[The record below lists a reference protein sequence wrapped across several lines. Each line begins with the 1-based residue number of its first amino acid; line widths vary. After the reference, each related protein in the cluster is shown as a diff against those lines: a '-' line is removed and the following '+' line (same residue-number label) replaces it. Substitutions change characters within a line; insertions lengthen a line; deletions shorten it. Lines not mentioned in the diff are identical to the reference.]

1 MEHEFDKIPISK
13 LVLKLGIPA
22 MCAQFFNILY
32 SIVDRAFVG
41 HIAADGEIAL
51 ASIGIC
57 APVLTAITAFSSLVG
72 IGGASVMSIFIGQ
85 KDYKK
90 ARLAMNNAI
99 ILLFCLSAILTM
111 LSLIS
116 VKPLLYALG
125 CSDIM
130 YPYASEYF
138 KIYVTGTVAVLCGN
152 GMNQFILA
160 FGDAKRGM
168 LTVMIGAIVNTI
180 LDPIFIYVFHMGIHG
195 AAVATVI
202 AQFCV
207 LIYVLFYLL
216 SDKPAFRLSYS
227 HLDYPIVRQI
237 LTIGSLP
244 FFIILFDN
252 LLVISLNFTLR
263 KYGGNIMGDRYI
275 SCAAV
280 VQSFMV
286 LVFYPAQGITT
297 GCGTLYSYHY
307 GAGHYDKVMQVF
319 RYVFYLCAGYMFL
332 LCVAAQLIPEAFAY
346 IFIQEETAVILS
358 ASCIRKYT
366 LGLLGVAIQYAIV
379 DGLTA
384 MGQIRFALPISFFR
398 KILYIICVFL
408 IPLFSSLENI
418 FYAETI
424 SDIVGAS
431 VTVIIFISMIIPKF
445 QLKMNSK
452 TSRSC

>member
-1 MEHEFDKIPISK
+1 MEHEFDQIPISK
-13 LVLKLGIPA
+13 LVLRLGIPA

-72 IGGASVMSIFIGQ
+72 IGGASVMSISIGK
-85 KDYKK
+85 KDYKN

-99 ILLFCLSAILTM
+99 ILLLCPSAILTI
-111 LSLIS
+111 LSLIF

-130 YPYASEYF
+130 YPYASGYF
-138 KIYVTGTVAVLCGN
+138 KIYVTGTVAVLCGT

-160 FGDAKRGM
+160 FGNAKRGM

-180 LDPIFIYVFHMGIHG
+180 LDPIFIYVFHMGIYG

-207 LIYVLFYLL
+207 LLYVLFFLF
-216 SDKPAFRLSYS
+216 SDKPAFKLSYS
-227 HLDYPIVRQI
+227 HLNYPIVRQI

-244 FFIILFDN
+244 FFIMLFDN

-286 LVFYPAQGITT
+286 LVFYPAQGITA

-319 RYVFYLCAGYMFL
+319 RYVFYLCVGYMLL
-332 LCVAAQLIPEAFAY
+332 LCVAAQLIPETFAY

-384 MGQIRFALPISFFR
+384 MGQIRLALPISFFR

-408 IPLFSSLENI
+408 FPVFCSLENV

-424 SDIVGAS
+424 SDIAGAS
-431 VTVIIFISMIIPKF
+431 VTVIVFITMIIPKF
-445 QLKMNSK
+445 RLN
-452 TSRSC
+452 RSIYN

>member
-1 MEHEFDKIPISK
+1 MEHEFDQIPISK
-13 LVLKLGIPA
+13 LVLRLGIPA

-72 IGGASVMSIFIGQ
+72 IGGASVMSISIGK
-85 KDYKK
+85 KDYKN

-99 ILLFCLSAILTM
+99 ILLLCLSAILTI
-111 LSLIS
+111 LSLIF

-130 YPYASEYF
+130 YPYASGYF
-138 KIYVTGTVAVLCGN
+138 KIYVTGTVAVLCGT

-160 FGDAKRGM
+160 FGNAKRGM

-180 LDPIFIYVFHMGIHG
+180 LDPIFIYVFHMGIYG

-207 LIYVLFYLL
+207 LLYVLFFLF
-216 SDKPAFRLSYS
+216 SDKPAFKLSYS
-227 HLDYPIVRQI
+227 HLNYPIVRQI

-244 FFIILFDN
+244 FFIMLFDN
-252 LLVISLNFTLR
+252 LLFISLNFTLR

-286 LVFYPAQGITT
+286 LVFYPAQGITA

-307 GAGHYDKVMQVF
+307 GAGHYDKVIQVF
-319 RYVFYLCAGYMFL
+319 RYVFYLCAGYMLL
-332 LCVAAQLIPEAFAY
+332 LCVAAQLIPETFAY

-384 MGQIRFALPISFFR
+384 MGQIRLALPISFFR

-408 IPLFSSLENI
+408 FPVFCSLENV

-424 SDIVGAS
+424 SDIAGAS
-431 VTVIIFISMIIPKF
+431 VTVIVFITMIIPKF
-445 QLKMNSK
+445 RPD
-452 TSRSC
+452 RSIYN